1 MAETPAADLRVTAQV
16 RRELLRTALLESW
29 DGALSLVFTAAVL
42 AWIAWTVRQPV
53 AGAAVL
59 AISIVVALWRA
70 LMLRRL
76 LAAESRAAQTVPTE
90 REFGVH
96 AFLSGMIATVTAAF
110 IYPASSGIHIALV
123 IAAFAAMISVATLYI
138 TLVGRALSYYLLPQ
152 LLAFFVVSLADPR
165 VYSPLFALGIPV
177 FYLTLRRAAQRH
189 RAAVELAI
197 TRRIETDAINVA
209 LAQAK
214 TRAEAASVAKTQ
226 FLANMSHEIR
236 TPMTGVLGALGLVSS
251 DELGPQQREL
261 VEIATSSSEAL
272 LTVLNEVL
280 DFAKI
285 EAGNLELVNEPLRI
299 HAVVAST
306 IKLFAPL
313 AQRRGLT
320 LAADIDPA
328 VPMRVK
334 GDAARIRQVLM
345 NLVGNAVKFTERGAV
360 TVRVRRAA
368 DAAPASPTTVV
379 FEVTDTG
386 IGIPA
391 EALPEL
397 FAPFHQVDA
406 SDGRRF
412 GGTGLGLVIS
422 KRLVDAMGG
431 GISVESEPGRGSTF
445 RVALPLTE
453 IAGEAE
459 STTASAARAEL
470 AGRVLLVED
479 NAINRETVHAMLH
492 ALGIGVV
499 AAEHGQEA
507 LERLAGESFDLILM
521 DCQMPVMDGFSAA
534 REIRERERARLAPR
548 TPIIAVTAHAL
559 GDDSERC
566 LQSGMDAYLAK
577 PFTRDQLR
585 EAITPWLADSG

>member
-1 MAETPAADLRVTAQV
+1 MAETPAADLRVAAQV
-16 RRELLRTALLESW
+16 RRELLRTALLEAW
-29 DGALSLVFTAAVL
+29 DGALPLVFTAAVL

-90 REFGVH
+90 REFGIH
-96 AFLSGMIATVTAAF
+96 AFLSGMIATLTAAF
-110 IYPASSGIHIALV
+110 IYPASSGIHVALV

-138 TLVGRALSYYLLPQ
+138 TLVGRALLYYLLPQ
-152 LLAFFVVSLADPR
+152 LLAFFVVSLVDPR

-214 TRAEAASVAKTQ
+214 ARAEAASVAKTQ

-251 DELGPQQREL
+251 DELSPQQREL

-320 LAADIDPA
+320 LTSDIDPA
-328 VPMRVK
+328 VPIRVE

-345 NLVGNAVKFTERGAV
+345 NLVGNAVKFTEHGAI
-360 TVRVRRAA
+360 TVRVHRAA
-368 DAAPASPTTVV
+368 EATTATTVV

-397 FAPFHQVDA
+397 FAPFHQVDT

-459 STTASAARAEL
+459 STTVAAARAEL

-479 NAINRETVHAMLH
+479 NAINRETVHAMLR

-521 DCQMPVMDGFSAA
+521 DCQMPVMDGFSAT

-566 LQSGMDAYLAK
+566 LQAGMDAYLAK

-585 EAITPWLADSG
+585 EAITPWLADSR